1 MSRAV
6 NGRSGTY
13 ARGTVGLLPLLWPYV
28 QIARVDHWFK
38 NAFMLLG
45 ALLAVFYQPSLFTWG
60 SLEPLAIAFLATC
73 LLASSNYVINEVL
86 DAPYDRLH
94 PKRQHRPLPSGRARP
109 AVALVQWVVV
119 GLAGMGLAF
128 LLDPHF
134 AVTAF
139 VFWLAGVAYNVP
151 PLRTKELP
159 YVDVLSESLNNPIRL
174 CLGWFALVPNKVP
187 PLSLAIA
194 YWMAGAFFMA
204 TKRFGEWRAVR
215 DPELLARYRR
225 SFAHYTEE
233 RLLISM
239 FFYALTCALFTGI
252 FIVRYHVE
260 LILFVPVAAG
270 FLTYYLK
277 LGLAENSPAQNP
289 EELLR
294 DRNFILWTIFA
305 TALFVALMLVRIP
318 VLYHIFNI
326 ESSPIDPLWTI
337 GGKDP

>member
-1 MSRAV
+1 
-6 NGRSGTY
+6 
-13 ARGTVGLLPLLWPYV
+13 
-28 QIARVDHWFK
+28 
-38 NAFMLLG
+38 MLLG
-45 ALLAVFYQPSLFTWG
+45 VLLAVFYQPSLFTWG
-60 SLEPLAIAFLATC
+60 SLKPLAIALLSTC
-73 LLASSNYVINEVL
+73 LLASSNYIINEVL
-86 DAPYDRLH
+86 DAPYDRVH
-94 PKRQHRPLPSGRARP
+94 PTKRDRPLASGSAVP
-109 AVALVQWVVV
+109 AVALVQWFLV

-128 LLDPHF
+128 MLNLDF

-139 VFWLAGVAYNVP
+139 VFLLAGVAYNVP
-151 PLRTKELP
+151 PIRTKELP

-174 CLGWFALVPNKVP
+174 FLGWFALVPNKVP

-233 RLLISM
+233 RLLVSM

-252 FIVRYHVE
+252 FIVRYHLE
-260 LILFVPVAAG
+260 LILFVPVASG

-294 DRNFILWTIFA
+294 DRAFILWTILA
-305 TALFVALMLVRIP
+305 TALFVMLMLVRIP
-318 VLYHIFNI
+318 VLYRIFNI
-326 ESSPIDPLWTI
+326 EPSPIDPLWTI
-337 GGKDP
+337 GAHEPQ